1 MLSTGLG
8 ARRPVDWKLS
18 MNRAT
23 LLKRM
28 ICSTL
33 MMTCEQPHCCL
44 SKPKSYSTKGHQQA
58 AMLQ

>member
-18 MNRAT
+18 INRAT

-33 MMTCEQPHCCL
+33 VMTCEQRYCCL
-44 SKPKSYSTKGHQQA
+44 SKPKYSTKGHQQA